1 MKKSK
6 LFFEILRLPVDFF
19 ATVAAFLVAYR
30 IRPITDLIPGVQYD
44 FFPEQLP
51 PFDEFLKF
59 SLWATVFL
67 IILFVFNNLYSIKS
81 VERFG
86 KTFARILFLVS
97 AWLMFIIAYYFLI
110 VHELFFSRIALA
122 HIWIFAIVFITA
134 GRIVI
139 LLIQEFLYR
148 FGIGQTRVLFM
159 GVNSFA
165 DRCYKVLHLD
175 KRYKVVGALAD
186 EHVSRKRGSLKIIGT
201 IDQLESL
208 VHKYQVEE
216 IIQAEPTFKELSNAD
231 LLSFCRSHQIHYY
244 FIPEVLRLQSVN
256 IEMEMI
262 DDVPVISLKQTPL
275 EGWGT
280 VYKRIFDIIFSLI
293 LVILLIPFWI
303 IVPILIKLDSPGP
316 VFYRSRRKHK
326 NKVFDIFKFRSMT
339 VDADKRKAEL
349 LDQNER
355 KGPLF
360 KIKDDPRVTKLGRF
374 LRKTSIDE
382 LPQLFNV
389 LLGTVSLVGP
399 RPHLPEEVDQYKQ
412 DHHKVFA
419 IKPGVTGLAQ
429 ISGRS
434 NLDFEDEVKLDF
446 YYIENWSMWLD
457 LKIILKSIGVVF
469 RADGH

>member
-6 LFFEILRLPVDFF
+6 LFFEILRLPVDFL

-30 IRPITDLIPGVQYD
+30 IRPITDLIPGVQYH

-59 SLWATVFL
+59 SVWATVFL
-67 IILFVFNNLYSIKS
+67 IILFVFNGLYSIKS

-86 KTFARILFLVS
+86 KTFLRIVFLVS

-122 HIWIFAIVFITA
+122 HIWLFSIVFITLT
-134 GRIVI
+134 RVVI
-139 LLIQEFLYR
+139 LLVQELMYR
-148 FGIGQTRVLFM
+148 YGIGQTKVLFI
-159 GVNSFA
+159 GVNTFA
-165 DRCYKVLHLD
+165 DRCYRVLAQD
-175 KRYKVVGALAD
+175 KKYKVIGAVAE
-186 EHVSRKRGSLKIIGT
+186 EHESRKRGSLKIVGRV
-201 IDQLESL
+201 DQLEAI
-208 VHKYQVEE
+208 VHKYKVEE
-216 IIQAEPTFKELSNAD
+216 IIQAEPSFESVSNAD
-231 LLSFCRSHQIHYY
+231 ILSFCRAHQIYYY

-262 DDVPVISLKQTPL
+262 DDVPVIILKQTPL
-275 EGWGT
+275 EGWGH
-280 VYKRIFDIIFSLI
+280 VYKRVFDIMLSLI
-293 LVILLIPFWI
+293 LIQVLIPFWI

-316 VFYRSRRKHK
+316 AFYRSQRKYK
-326 NKVFDIFKFRSMT
+326 NRVFNIFKFRSM
-339 VDADKRKAEL
+339 VMDADEKKPEL
-349 LDQNER
+349 LGQNER

-360 KIKDDPRVTKLGRF
+360 KIKNDPRVTRLGRF

-389 LLGTVSLVGP
+389 LIGTLSLVGP

-412 DHHKVFA
+412 DHHKIFT
-419 IKPGVTGLAQ
+419 IKPGLTGLAQ

-446 YYIENWSMWLD
+446 YYIENWSMLLD
-457 LKIILKSIGVVF
+457 LKIILKSIGIVF
-469 RADGH
+469 RAEGH

>member
-6 LFFEILRLPVDFF
+6 LFFEILRLPVDFL

-30 IRPITDLIPGVQYD
+30 IRPITDLIPGVQYN

-51 PFDEFLKF
+51 PFDEFIKF

-67 IILFVFNNLYSIKS
+67 LILFMFNSLYSIKT

-86 KTFARILFLVS
+86 KTFLRIGFLVS
-97 AWLMFIIAYYFLI
+97 AWLMFIIAYYFLV

-122 HIWIFAIVFITA
+122 HIWLFTIVFVTT
-134 GRIVI
+134 GRILI
-139 LLIQEFLYR
+139 LLIQELLYR
-148 FGIGQTRVLFM
+148 FGIGQTRVLFI

-165 DRCYKVLHLD
+165 DRCYNVLHHD
-175 KRYKVVGALAD
+175 QRYKVLGALAE
-186 EHVSRKRGSLKIIGT
+186 EHTSRKKGALKIIGT
-201 IDQLESL
+201 VDQLESM
-208 VHKYQVEE
+208 VDKYGVEE
-216 IIQAEPTFKELSNAD
+216 IIQAEPSFETLSNAD
-231 LLSFCRSHQIHYY
+231 ILSFCRAHQIQYY

-256 IEMEMI
+256 VEMEMI

-275 EGWGT
+275 EGWGQ
-280 VYKRIFDIIFSLI
+280 VYKRIFDIVFSLLLI
-293 LVILLIPFWI
+293 QLLIPIWI

-316 VFYRSRRKHK
+316 AFYRSKRKHK
-326 NKVFDIFKFRSMT
+326 DRVFDIFKFRSMI
-339 VDADKRKAEL
+339 VNADAKKAEL
-349 LDQNER
+349 LAQNER

-360 KIKDDPRVTKLGRF
+360 KIKEDPRVTRLGRF

-389 LLGTVSLVGP
+389 LLGTLSLVGP
-399 RPHLPEEVDQYKQ
+399 RPHLPEEVEKYEQH
-412 DHHKVFA
+412 HHKVFT

-446 YYIENWSMWLD
+446 YYIENWSMLLD
-457 LKIILKSIGVVF
+457 LKIILKSIGVVL

>member
-6 LFFEILRLPVDFF
+6 LFFEILRLPVDFI

-30 IRPITDLIPGVQYD
+30 IRPITDLIPGVQYN

-51 PFDEFLKF
+51 PFDEFIKF
-59 SLWATVFL
+59 SLWATLFL
-67 IILFVFNNLYSIKS
+67 VILFMFNGLYSIKS

-86 KTFARILFLVS
+86 KTFLRIVFLVS
-97 AWLMFIIAYYFLI
+97 AWLMFIIAYYFLV

-122 HIWIFAIVFITA
+122 HIWLFSIVFITV

-139 LLIQEFLYR
+139 LLIQEALYR
-148 FGIGQTRVLFM
+148 FGVGQSRVLFL

-165 DRCYKVLHLD
+165 DRCYKVLHHD
-175 KRYKVVGALAD
+175 QRYKVIGALD
-186 EHVSRKRGSLKIIGT
+186 VEHSSRKKGALKIIGT
-201 IDQLESL
+201 VDHLESV
-208 VHKYQVEE
+208 VHKYRVDE
-216 IIQAEPTFKELSNAD
+216 IIQAEPTFDELSNAD
-231 LLSFCRSHQIHYY
+231 ILSFCRSHQIHYY

-256 IEMEMI
+256 VEMEMI

-275 EGWGT
+275 EGWGY
-280 VYKRIFDIIFSLI
+280 VYKRAFDIIFTLI
-293 LVILLIPFWI
+293 LIQVLIPIWI
-303 IVPILIKLDSPGP
+303 VVPIVIKLDSPGP
-316 VFYRSRRKHK
+316 AFYRSRRRHK
-326 NKVFDIFKFRSMT
+326 DKLFDIFKFRSMI
-339 VDADKRKAEL
+339 VNADAKKAQL
-349 LDQNER
+349 LAKNER

-360 KIKDDPRVTKLGRF
+360 KIKDDPRVTRLGRF

-382 LPQLFNV
+382 VPQLFNV
-389 LLGTVSLVGP
+389 LFGTLSLVGP
-399 RPHLPEEVDQYKQ
+399 RPHLPEEVEQYKR

-446 YYIENWSMWLD
+446 YYIENWSMLLD
-457 LKIILKSIGVVF
+457 LKIILKSIGIVF

>member
-6 LFFEILRLPVDFF
+6 LFFEILRLPVDFL

-30 IRPITDLIPGVQYD
+30 IRPITDLIPGVQYH

-51 PFDEFLKF
+51 PFDDFLKF

-67 IILFVFNNLYSIKS
+67 IILFMFNGLYSIKS

-86 KTFARILFLVS
+86 KTFLRIGFLVS
-97 AWLMFIIAYYFLI
+97 AWLMFIIAYYFLV

-122 HIWIFAIVFITA
+122 HIWLFSIVFITT
-134 GRIVI
+134 GRILI
-139 LLIQEFLYR
+139 LLVQELLYR

-159 GVNSFA
+159 GVNNFA
-165 DRCYKVLHLD
+165 DRCYRVLKLD
-175 KRYKVVGALAD
+175 KRYRVVGALAN
-186 EHVSRKRGSLKIIGT
+186 EHESRKKGSLKIVGT
-201 IDQLESL
+201 IGQLEAM
-208 VHKYQVEE
+208 VHKYGVEE
-216 IIQAEPTFKELSNAD
+216 IIQAEPTFDSLSNGE
-231 LLSFCRSHQIHYY
+231 LLSFCRAHQIHYY

-256 IEMEMI
+256 VEMEMI

-280 VYKRIFDIIFSLI
+280 VYKRVFDIVFSLI
-293 LVILLIPFWI
+293 LIQVLIPIWI

-316 VFYRSRRKHK
+316 AFYRSRRKHK
-326 NKVFDIFKFRSMT
+326 DRVFDIFKFRSMI
-339 VDADKRKAEL
+339 VNADAKKAEL
-349 LDQNER
+349 LSKNER

-360 KIKDDPRVTKLGRF
+360 KIKEDPRVTRLGRF

-389 LLGTVSLVGP
+389 LFGTISLVGP
-399 RPHLPEEVDQYKQ
+399 RPHLPEEVDQYKK

-419 IKPGVTGLAQ
+419 VKPGVTGLAQ

-446 YYIENWSMWLD
+446 YYIENWSILLD
-457 LKIILKSIGVVF
+457 LKIILKSIGVVL

>member
-6 LFFEILRLPVDFF
+6 LFFEILRLPVDFL
-19 ATVAAFLVAYR
+19 AIIAAFLVAYR
-30 IRPITDLIPGVQYD
+30 IRPITDLIPGVQYH

-59 SLWATVFL
+59 SVAATIFL
-67 IILFVFNNLYSIKS
+67 VVLFVFSGLYSIKS
-81 VERFG
+81 VERFS
-86 KTFARILFLVS
+86 KTFLRIIFLVS

-122 HIWIFAIVFITA
+122 HIWLFAIVFVTL
-134 GRIVI
+134 GRVVI
-139 LLIQEFLYR
+139 LFIQELMYR
-148 FGIGQTRVLFM
+148 FGIGQTKVLFI

-165 DRCYKVLHLD
+165 DRCYSVLD
-175 KRYKVVGALAD
+175 QDRKYKVIGALAE
-186 EHVSRKRGSLKIIGT
+186 EHQSRKKGSLKIVGIV
-201 IDQLESL
+201 DQLESI
-208 VHKYQVEE
+208 VHKYGVDE
-216 IIQAEPTFKELSNAD
+216 IIQAEPSFDSISNAD
-231 LLSFCRSHQIHYY
+231 ILSLCRSHQIYYY

-275 EGWGT
+275 EGWGR
-280 VYKRIFDIIFSLI
+280 VYKRLFDVILSLI
-293 LVILLIPFWI
+293 LIQVLIPFWLV
-303 IVPILIKLDSPGP
+303 VPIVIKLDSPGP
-316 VFYRSRRKHK
+316 AFYRSKRKYK
-326 NKVFDIFKFRSMT
+326 NKIFDILKFRSM
-339 VDADKRKAEL
+339 VVNADEKKAAL
-349 LDQNER
+349 LGQNER
-355 KGPLF
+355 SGPLF
-360 KIKDDPRVTKLGRF
+360 KIKDDPRVTRLGRF

-389 LLGTVSLVGP
+389 LIGTISLVGP

-412 DHHKVFA
+412 DHHKVFT
-419 IKPGVTGLAQ
+419 IKPGITGLAQ

-457 LKIILKSIGVVF
+457 LKIILKSVGVVF

>member
-1 MKKSK
+1 MKFCVY
-6 LFFEILRLPVDFF
+6 LLIFF
-19 ATVAAFLVAYR
+19 ATAAAFLLAYR
-30 IRPITDLIPGVQYD
+30 IRPITDLIPGVQYH

-59 SLWATVFL
+59 SLVATIFL
-67 IILFVFNNLYSIKS
+67 VALFIFNGLYSLKS

-86 KTFARILFLVS
+86 KTFLRIVFLVS

-110 VHELFFSRIALA
+110 VHQLFFSRIALA
-122 HIWIFAIVFITA
+122 HIWLFAIVFISF

-139 LLIQEFLYR
+139 LLIQELMYR
-148 FGIGQTRVLFM
+148 FNIGRTKVLFI

-165 DRCYKVLHLD
+165 DRCYQVLAQD
-175 KRYKVVGALAD
+175 KKYKVIGALAA
-186 EHVSRKRGSLKIIGT
+186 EHHSRKKGGLKIIGT
-201 IDQLESL
+201 MDQLESL

-216 IIQAEPTFKELSNAD
+216 IIQAEPTFERISNAEI
-231 LLSFCRSHQIHYY
+231 LSFCRSHQIYYY

-262 DDVPVISLKQTPL
+262 DDVPVIALRQTPL
-275 EGWGT
+275 EGWGH
-280 VYKRIFDIIFSLI
+280 VYKRLFDILFSLVFI
-293 LVILLIPFWI
+293 VLLLPVWI
-303 IVPILIKLDSPGP
+303 FVPILIKLDSPGP
-316 VFYRSRRKHK
+316 AFYRSPRKYK
-326 NKVFDIFKFRSMT
+326 DRVFDILKFRSMV
-339 VDADKRKAEL
+339 VDADRRKAAL
-349 LDQNER
+349 LTRNER
-355 KGPLF
+355 QGPLF
-360 KIKDDPRVTKLGRF
+360 KIKNDPRVTRLGRF

-382 LPQLFNV
+382 LPQFFNV
-389 LLGTVSLVGP
+389 LLGRLSLVGP
-399 RPHLPEEVDQYKQ
+399 RPHLPEEVDQYKK
-412 DHHKVFA
+412 DYHKVFT

-457 LKIILKSIGVVF
+457 LKIILKSIAVIF

>member
-1 MKKSK
+1 MKKSR
-6 LFFEILRLPVDFF
+6 LYFEILRLPVDFL

-59 SLWATVFL
+59 SVVATIFL
-67 IILFVFNNLYSIKS
+67 IVLFIFNGLYSIKS

-86 KTFARILFLVS
+86 KTFLRIVFLVS
-97 AWLMFIIAYYFLI
+97 AWLMFIIAYYFLV
-110 VHELFFSRIALA
+110 VHALFFSRIALA
-122 HIWIFAIVFITA
+122 QIWLFSIVLITF
-134 GRIVI
+134 GRVVM
-139 LLIQEFLYR
+139 LLMQELMYR
-148 FGIGQTRVLFM
+148 FGIGQARILFI

-165 DRCYKVLHLD
+165 DRCYSVLARD
-175 KRYKVVGALAD
+175 RKYQVIGALA
-186 EHVSRKRGSLKIIGT
+186 EAHESRKKGSLKIVGT
-201 IDQLESL
+201 VDQLESI
-208 VHKYQVEE
+208 VHKYKVDE
-216 IIQAEPTFKELSNAD
+216 IIQAEPSFDSISNAD
-231 LLSFCRSHQIHYY
+231 ILSFCRSHQIHYY

-275 EGWGT
+275 EGWGH
-280 VYKRIFDIIFSLI
+280 VYKRFFDILFSLI
-293 LVILLIPFWI
+293 LIQVLIPIWI
-303 IVPILIKLDSPGP
+303 IVPILIKLDSSGP
-316 VFYRSRRKHK
+316 AFYRSRRKHK
-326 NKVFDIFKFRSMT
+326 DRVFDIYKFRSMIIN
-339 VDADKRKAEL
+339 ADDKKAAL
-349 LDQNER
+349 LGQNER
-355 KGPLF
+355 EGPLF

-389 LLGTVSLVGP
+389 LLGTISLVGP
-399 RPHLPEEVDQYKQ
+399 RPHLPEEVDMYKQ
-412 DHHKVFA
+412 DYHKVFT
-419 IKPGVTGLAQ
+419 IKPGLTGLAQ

-446 YYIENWSMWLD
+446 YYIENWSMLLD